1 MEFEWDESKRKE
13 NLRKHGLDFRD
24 AVTLFEGPVLS
35 LLDSRED
42 YGEPRWLGIGLLES
56 ICAVVAF
63 TERNDG
69 EIIRIIMSAKP
80 SKKRSK
86 TDWDEVQSQTDTD
99 IDTSDIPPLDPE
111 FFKSAELRMPS
122 KKSSITVRLDSDVL
136 KWFRNQGKGYQ
147 TRINAVLRTYM
158 EAHGNEKT

>member
-1 MEFEWDESKRKE
+1 
-13 NLRKHGLDFRD
+13 
-24 AVTLFEGPVLS
+24 
-35 LLDSRED
+35 
-42 YGEPRWLGIGLLES
+42 
-56 ICAVVAF
+56 
-63 TERNDG
+63 
-69 EIIRIIMSAKP
+69 MSAKP